1 MPLWLN
7 GDAYYLFI
15 YWKKIT
21 VFKSGQFVIVYSVTR
36 LLIYF
41 LNVPLCPDCGTLWDS
56 GRGTLGQSGSFL
68 QHDHYNVNIILADGL
83 IVTSTLEM
91 EWH

>member
-1 MPLWLN
+1 MIEWWCLLSL
-7 GDAYYLFI
+7 YILE
-15 YWKKIT
+15 KVT

-41 LNVPLCPDCGTLWDS
+41 LNVPLCPDCGALWDS

-68 QHDHYNVNIILADGL
+68 QHDLYNVNIILADGL
-83 IVTSTLEM
+83 IVTSPLEM
-91 EWH
+91 EWQQ